1 MCFQNAVNQ
10 RSQTSVLEQMNKY
23 FYFTRTKGLFRICYP
38 KDRPPAGKY
47 IITDTIIL
55 LYVGIMKKIKPQSF
69 HIVYIGTWV
78 IV

>member
-47 IITDTIIL
+47 IIPDTIII
-55 LYVGIMKKIKPQSF
+55 LYVGIMKKIKPCVSQ
-69 HIVYIGTWV
+69 VYICTRV
-78 IV
+78 I